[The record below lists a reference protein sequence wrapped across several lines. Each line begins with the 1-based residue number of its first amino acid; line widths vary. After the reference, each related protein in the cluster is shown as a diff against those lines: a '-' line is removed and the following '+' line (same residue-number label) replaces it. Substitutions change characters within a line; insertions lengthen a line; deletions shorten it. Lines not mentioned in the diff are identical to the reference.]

1 MAGLN
6 VATRI
11 LAAEWGPRG
20 IRVTAV
26 GAGLSA
32 TLLAGVLP
40 TGAPARRVPER
51 SVVTPEQVAEA
62 VCFLLADAARGVA
75 GSTLYV
81 DGGWLADGY
90 WE

>member
-1 MAGLN
+1 MS
-6 VATRI
+6 TRI

-26 GAGLSA
+26 GAGLS
-32 TLLAGVLP
+32 TDVLAGVLP
-40 TGAPARRVPER
+40 AGTSARRVPER
-51 SVVTPEQVAEA
+51 AVVTPEQVAEA
-62 VCFLLADAARGVA
+62 VCFLLRDGADGVA